1 MRSEVR
7 PLLFLRRVW
16 FVPLFLLGCKDPLYE
31 AQYAPLPSY
40 QRTVRRPPRP
50 QWMLYDAALADAV
63 HARWYQ
69 LMNQRP
75 TAIDSGRVILE
86 FQLHADGSI
95 DDLFVS
101 DNTEGEVLSAICQKA
116 LLDPMPYNPWPLSM
130 QKLFGDTRRFRMS
143 FEFDA
148 LGVGYLDY
156 AEDWVELARQDK
168 PPAETTIVLGYCR
181 GKPPGSILKN
191 QVTPRT

>member
-1 MRSEVR
+1 MGSEHRSLKLLQWIWFF
-7 PLLFLRRVW
+7 PLLLV
-16 FVPLFLLGCKDPLYE
+16 GCRAPLYE
-31 AQYAPLPSY
+31 AEYSPLPT
-40 QRTVRRPPRP
+40 RARAVRRTPRP
-50 QWMLYDAALADAV
+50 QWMVYDAAFADAV

-75 TAIDSGRVILE
+75 TPLDTGRVVLE
-86 FQLHADGSI
+86 FQMHADGSI
-95 DDLFVS
+95 DDLFVG
-101 DNTEGEVLSAICQKA
+101 DNTEGEIFSAICQKA

-130 QKLFGDTRRFRMS
+130 QKLFGDTRRFRMT

-156 AEDWVELARQDK
+156 AEDWVELARQEK

-181 GKPPGSILKN
+181 GKQPSPVLKD
-191 QVTPRT
+191 